1 MMASQLKKSTIK
13 TNAKKQHASIFLQ
26 AEKTPLSIILRPK
39 WKGSRSRRLEKE
51 NEPRCPQCG
60 SSSSTAEA
68 GTVIPYPEHLTDAV
82 QRKEW
87 PVLVSFLE
95 VLLSFRE
102 ILEELPSERKE
113 VWHRFQPF
121 LGLHYLLLWL
131 PPVELSV
138 VHFNEHTEHT
148 LFYLETFSIF
158 IPSHTFTGKKEEMQ
172 NPALE

>member
-1 MMASQLKKSTIK
+1 MASQLKKSTIK
-13 TNAKKQHASIFLQ
+13 TNAKKQRASIFLQ

-60 SSSSTAEA
+60 SLSSTAEA

-87 PVLVSFLE
+87 PVLVGFLE

-102 ILEELPSERKE
+102 ILEATAVGEERSLTQISAFSWASLP
-113 VWHRFQPF
+113 F
-121 LGLHYLLLWL
+121 
-131 PPVELSV
+131 
-138 VHFNEHTEHT
+138 
-148 LFYLETFSIF
+148 
-158 IPSHTFTGKKEEMQ
+158 
-172 NPALE
+172 ALAASS